1 MTVTLTSCASR
12 KMLSSVC
19 LLPIPLV
26 FHGSILNVLSDMV
39 GVWAG
44 LGGGEGA
51 CGCGGVIHAV
61 QNPAIGFTIIRSVSK
76 TRTSC
81 TQVAGALASDV
92 FEADRA
98 GVP

>member
-1 MTVTLTSCASR
+1 MSATLTLCASR
-12 KMLSSVC
+12 KMLD
-19 LLPIPLV
+19 
-26 FHGSILNVLSDMV
+26 LSDMV

-51 CGCGGVIHAV
+51 RGRGGVIQAV
-61 QNPAIGFTIIRSVSK
+61 QIQPLVITIIRSVSN
-76 TRTSC
+76 TRTSLMYPMRTSC
-81 TQVAGALASDV
+81 TQVAGGTLASDV